1 MLNLLLLINKR
12 MIAMIGI
19 IGGTGLYSIE
29 GLKTKEEREI
39 ETPFGKPSDKI
50 IIGELE
56 GREVAF
62 LPRHGRK
69 HTIPPHQINFRANI
83 YALRVLGVERI
94 VSVSAVGSMKEH
106 IRPGDAVIVSQF
118 IDMTVSRKRTFFED
132 GIVAHVGFADPV
144 CPEIFQSLYQAA
156 VESGVVTHKGGTYV
170 CIEGPQFSSRA
181 MSYFWRQI
189 GVDVIGMTNLPE
201 AYLARE
207 AEICYGTLAFPTD
220 YDCWY
225 ESEEVVTAQMV
236 VENLKKN
243 IEKAKKIIKLFLKK
257 IPDERRCSC
266 GKALENSIVTTP
278 ENIPNELKEK
288 LKLIIGKYL
297 T

>member
-1 MLNLLLLINKR
+1 
-12 MIAMIGI
+12 MIGI

-29 GLKTKEEREI
+29 GLKIKQEVDI
-39 ETPFGKPSDKI
+39 DTPFGKPSDKI

-56 GREVAF
+56 GKEVAF
-62 LPRHGRK
+62 LPRHGGK
-69 HTIPPHQINFRANI
+69 HAIPPHMINFRANI
-83 YALRVLGVERI
+83 FAMKKIGVQRI

-106 IRPGDAVIVSQF
+106 IRPGDAVVVSQF

-144 CPEIFQSLYQAA
+144 CPEVFNSLVQSAKE
-156 VESGVVTHKGGTYV
+156 VGVVVHRGGTYI

-181 MSYFWRQI
+181 MSFLWRQFN
-189 GVDVIGMTNLPE
+189 VDVIGMTNLPE

-207 AEICYGTLAFPTD
+207 AELCYGTLAFPTD

-225 ESEEVVTAQMV
+225 EGEEVVTAQMV

-243 IEKAKKIIKLFLKK
+243 VEKAKKIIRNFLRI
-257 IPDERRCSC
+257 IPEKRECPC
-266 GKALENSIVTTP
+266 KNALENAIVTSP
-278 ENIPNELKEK
+278 ENIPDEVKEK
-288 LKLIIGKYL
+288 LSPIIGKYIKIKSKK
-297 T
+297 

>member
-1 MLNLLLLINKR
+1 
-12 MIAMIGI
+12 MIGI

-29 GLKTKEEREI
+29 GLKIEEEKEI
-39 ETPFGKPSDKI
+39 KTPFGDPSDKI
-50 IIGELE
+50 VIGELE
-56 GREVAF
+56 AKKVAF

-83 YALRVLGVERI
+83 YALKVLGVERI
-94 VSVSAVGSMKEH
+94 VSVSAVGSMREH

-132 GIVAHVGFADPV
+132 GIVAHVGFAEPV
-144 CPEIFQSLYQAA
+144 CPEIFQILYQSSVDA
-156 VESGVVTHKGGTYV
+156 GVVTHKGGTYI

-181 MSYFWRQI
+181 MSHLWRQI

-225 ESEEVVTAQMV
+225 ESEEIVTAQMV
-236 VENLKKN
+236 IENLKKN
-243 IEKAKKIIKLFLKK
+243 IEKAKKIIKLFLRR
-257 IPDERRCSC
+257 IPAERKCNC
-266 GKALENSIVTTP
+266 KNALENSIVTAP
-278 ENIPNELKEK
+278 ENIPDEIKEK
-288 LKLIIGKYL
+288 LKPIIGRYL
-297 T
+297 K